1 MMNLGKERYIVRP
14 INCLCINK
22 GKQTD
27 HPSRRIIVN
36 YPWRQRLFS
45 VNYTSTC
52 SDKSKKTKKE
62 RGWTEMELKYLALVP
77 ADERKR
83 KDIRHSVPLETLTLK
98 KSKNN
103 QVLTSHLRPTS
114 SSKRTNE
121 KKANPKASRK
131 QSIDSA

>member
-1 MMNLGKERYIVRP
+1 
-14 INCLCINK
+14 
-22 GKQTD
+22 
-27 HPSRRIIVN
+27 
-36 YPWRQRLFS
+36 
-45 VNYTSTC
+45 
-52 SDKSKKTKKE
+52 
-62 RGWTEMELKYLALVP
+62 MELKYLALVP

-131 QSIDSA
+131 QSINSA